1 MGGWLRGA
9 LRSIGHC
16 ESGEEY
22 VGEGVNLEEGV
33 GLFCEAA
40 PLEDVKGGHFILGEL
55 SDLWCKG
62 AE

>member
-1 MGGWLRGA
+1 MVTWGFALNWTLRVRGGVCGGRGE
-9 LRSIGHC
+9 LG
-16 ESGEEY
+16 G
-22 VGEGVNLEEGV
+22 GV

-40 PLEDVKGGHFILGEL
+40 PLEDVKRGHFILGEL